1 MEGMKTVG
9 KPNAEPASEAATGA
23 AAPARSTGRVIDID
37 DGLIGR
43 RFHHF
48 EVRARLGHAATGT
61 VYLAD
66 DASLNQPVMLT
77 MLRKP
82 VASADTVVGDP
93 LAAPRHQ
100 ARVTHQNV
108 AQVRFVGMADGNPFV
123 VTEHVDGRSLR
134 EEIKHTGAISWV

>member
-1 MEGMKTVG
+1 MLKRAAWPADSIRERDYTVPGRPVMEGMKTVG
-9 KPNAEPASEAATGA
+9 KPNAEPASEAGAGAT
-23 AAPARSTGRVIDID
+23 APARTTGRVIDID

-66 DASLNQPVMLT
+66 DTSLNQPVMLT

-82 VASADTVVGDP
+82 VASAETIVGDP
-93 LAAPRHQ
+93 L
-100 ARVTHQNV
+100 
-108 AQVRFVGMADGNPFV
+108 
-123 VTEHVDGRSLR
+123 
-134 EEIKHTGAISWV
+134 